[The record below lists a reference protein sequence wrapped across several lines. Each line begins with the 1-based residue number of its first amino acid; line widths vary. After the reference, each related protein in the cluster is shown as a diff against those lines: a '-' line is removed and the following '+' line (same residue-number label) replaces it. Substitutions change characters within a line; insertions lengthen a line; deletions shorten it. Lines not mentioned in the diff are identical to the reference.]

1 MIGVS
6 FVFNIS
12 RNTGSISTKVT
23 LYYLL
28 KIITGMYKESIL
40 KWNIYL
46 NTCGG
51 IYVYVLG

>member
-1 MIGVS
+1 MLCVS

-12 RNTGSISTKVT
+12 RSTESISTKVT

-28 KIITGMYKESIL
+28 KMITGMYKDSIL
-40 KWNIYL
+40 IWNINL

-51 IYVYVLG
+51 IYVYTLG